1 MRDQADRIKASTT
14 KGYVPAYRQLKTA
27 MAVQFPKTIKNGLRC
42 DVVHNL
48 PCDYPATI
56 GSNPVVTRLLAAPE
70 VPVADDPEA
79 ESGLSH
85 TTLLMMN
92 QQ

>member
-1 MRDQADRIKASTT
+1 
-14 KGYVPAYRQLKTA
+14 

-85 TTLLMMN
+85 TTAVDDEPAMTTKTAALYR
-92 QQ
+92 